1 VVHVVGGGVAG
12 LSAAVFLAARGVRP
26 VVHEGAAQAGGRC
39 RSYLDPALGV
49 VIDNGNHLVLSGNTA
64 VEAYLGT
71 IGAEAALTGP
81 ETACF
86 PFVDLSTGE
95 RWELRPNDGALPWWI
110 FSAGRRVPGTSP
122 ADYLQFLKLMKA
134 EPGQRIDEVISPHGR
149 LWRRLTAPFLVAA
162 LNTGPEEGSAT
173 LAGAVVR
180 ETLARGGRAC
190 RPRIADPTLAA
201 AFVDPAVAFIEE
213 RGGEVRLGKRVRAI
227 GFEGDRA
234 ARLTLPDGDLELGAR
249 DGVVVAAPPWS
260 AQELIPGLTAP
271 DEFRAIVNA
280 HFRII
285 PPPGVDSM
293 TGVVGGLAE
302 WVFAFEDRVS
312 VTISAADRLADEDR
326 DALARAVWADVA
338 AVLRM
343 PLDPLPPWQIVKERR
358 ATFAATPAQDARRPD
373 AETRWANLWLA
384 GDWTATGLPATLE
397 GAVRSGR
404 RAADLA
410 LAAAPV

>member
-1 VVHVVGGGVAG
+1 MHVVGGGVAG
-12 LSAAVFLAARGVRP
+12 LSAAVFLLARGVRA

-49 VIDNGNHLVLSGNTA
+49 VIDNGNHLVLSGNTG
-64 VEAYLGT
+64 VEAYLAT

-110 FSAGRRVPGTSP
+110 FSRDRRVPGTLP
-122 ADYLQFLKLMKA
+122 ADYLQFGKLMKA
-134 EPGQRIDEVISPHGR
+134 APGVRIDEVLATHGR
-149 LWRRLTAPFLVAA
+149 LWRRLIAPFLVAA
-162 LNTGPEEGSAT
+162 LNTDPEEGSAA

-180 ETLARGGRAC
+180 ETLAKGGRAC

-227 GFEGDRA
+227 AFEGDRA
-234 ARLTLPDGDLELGAR
+234 TGLTLPDGDLALGPQ
-249 DGVVVAAPPWS
+249 DGVVLAAPPWS
-260 AQELIPGLTAP
+260 AQELVPGLTAP
-271 DEFRAIVNA
+271 DDFRAIVNA
-280 HFRII
+280 HFRVA
-285 PPPGVDSM
+285 PPPGSDQM

-326 DALARAVWADVA
+326 ASLARAVWADVA

-343 PLDPLPPWQIVKERR
+343 PEAPLPPWQIVKERR
-358 ATFAATPAQDARRPD
+358 ATFAATPEQEARRPG
-373 AETRWANLWLA
+373 AETQWANLWLA

-397 GAVRSGR
+397 GAVRSGHT
-404 RAADLA
+404 AADLA
-410 LAAAPV
+410 LAAAAV